1 MLKSRLFG
9 WLFRS
14 SRIAERLTAL
24 FRGSS
29 IATLSAIALGVG
41 ALTWID
47 MELHSTNM
55 RVQAIDLSNKI
66 DRHRYESSVELGQ
79 YLTSRDPALLQ
90 QARGSLAQAQANA
103 EQLAELVRTEGL
115 GQEAELAELIAMLKD
130 MDREYGAIDTLENP
144 EQLLTNGATTGAGL
158 NASEKTKQL
167 VQHLDED
174 LVSVEAAD
182 VGIVNWL
189 LAFMLILGGSSI
201 FLTLNAQHVV
211 KINLLEPL
219 IRLQEKMLRLAR
231 GDTGFHVEEA
241 AQEDEIGDVARCVL
255 QMQEASIR
263 IDELTA
269 ERERARQEQAR
280 LMTELAAQFENSVGN
295 VVGSVAAAASQ
306 LKLTASSLV
315 ETADSSSEETVSVTE
330 KLGEASRGVI
340 AAASASDEFA
350 LSIDEINKQASGS
363 AALARDASTA
373 AMRADGTITALM
385 ETADK
390 VSGIVEL
397 ISNIAQRTNLLALN
411 ASIEAARGGEAGRG
425 FAVVASEVK
434 ELAAQT
440 ASATDE
446 VITYIARIQET
457 SSDSAGVLREVAGQ
471 IRELEATSVAIA
483 AAVDQQSV
491 AGKELAQSVDL
502 AARNT
507 EDVSARIARVQE
519 GALATGSAAAQLSS
533 SSSELEE
540 QAATLRNQVEN
551 FLSHVKAA

>member
-241 AQEDEIGDVARCVL
+241 ALEDEIGDVARCVL

-269 ERERARQEQAR
+269 ERERARQEQAL

>member
-269 ERERARQEQAR
+269 ERERARQEQAL

>member
-66 DRHRYESSVELGQ
+66 DRHRYQSSVELGQ

-269 ERERARQEQAR
+269 ERERARQEQAL